1 MNGKLRTGIFAAASL
16 GIVGLMALMAWGLSN
31 QSPVTGMSGFTRVQE
46 IAPDFNLGLYGGDEL
61 TLSDLAG
68 RPVVINF
75 WASWCGPCREEAL
88 GLERTWRTYR
98 DDGVVFVGVDIQ
110 DAEEDA
116 LEYLAEFNVTYPN
129 GADLD
134 GKITVDYGVV
144 GLPVTFF
151 VSKGGIVERRWVG
164 AIPES
169 QVVTW
174 VRSLIAGEIPAGE
187 REGADPERFRELR

>member
-16 GIVGLMALMAWGLSN
+16 GIVGLMALMAWALSN

-46 IAPDFNLGLYGGDEL
+46 TAPGFTLRLFDGEEL
-61 TLSDLAG
+61 TLSDLAD

-75 WASWCGPCREEAL
+75 WASWCGPCREEAV

-98 DDGVVFVGVDIQ
+98 DDGVMFVGVDIQ

-129 GADLD
+129 GPDLD

-151 VSKGGIVERRWVG
+151 VSKEGIVERRWVG
-164 AIPES
+164 AVPES
-169 QVVTW
+169 QVVTG
-174 VRSLIAGEIPAGE
+174 VQALIAGEVPTGE
-187 REGADPERFRELR
+187 TEGADPERFRELR